1 MKKQLFATTA
11 IVAAFGMGASAAQA
25 QDASLSL
32 SAFSNFYAN
41 WTDQDTPGGGYHESD
56 YDFSTNTEFSVNG
69 EVTLDNGITAGMM
82 VQVEADNADGISDD
96 SPSGMADGD
105 NIDEN
110 IVYLEG
116 SFGRVEL
123 GHEDGV
129 SDTMWYGAE
138 SLKAAYPATYNNT
151 TGSMVN
157 IVGNAPILPAFGDS
171 GDATKI
177 NYFTP
182 RFAGFQ
188 LGITHAPDGNADPV
202 FPYREDDERTDL
214 WEGGANYV
222 NSFNGLDLAASL
234 TGTTYN
240 GNNGGDNWNATPGL
254 VLGYA
259 GFEIGGS
266 AGFGEIGGEDVVA
279 YDAGI
284 GYSTGPWSLSVTGF
298 MAEADNPGGGT
309 DERSEV
315 NAAINYALG
324 PGVSVYAVGAVGEF
338 DNDSAADNDY
348 TTLLGGVGVSF

>member
-41 WTDQDTPGGGYHESD
+41 WVDQDVPGGGYHESD

-82 VQVEADNADGISDD
+82 VQVEADNNDGN
-96 SPSGMADGD
+96 GATD

-110 IVYLEG
+110 IVFLEG
-116 SFGRVEL
+116 SFGLIEL
-123 GHEDGV
+123 GHEDGA
-129 SDTMWYGAE
+129 SDTMRYGAT
-138 SLKAAYPATYNNT
+138 SVKAVYPGTFNNT
-151 TGSMVN
+151 TGTFVN
-157 IVGNAPILPAFGDS
+157 LNGSTPILTGFGDS
-171 GDATKI
+171 GDATKV
-177 NYFTP
+177 NYYTP

-188 LGITHAPDGNADPV
+188 LGITHAPDANADAV
-202 FPYREDDERTDL
+202 FPGRAAGENTDF

-222 NSFNGLDLAASL
+222 NSFNGFDLAASL
-234 TGTTYN
+234 TGTTFN
-240 GNNGGDNWNATPGL
+240 GSNGGDNWNASPGL
-254 VLGYA
+254 VLGFG

-266 AGFGEIGGEDVVA
+266 AGFGETGGEDTVA
-279 YDAGI
+279 YDLGV
-284 GYSTGPWSLSVTGF
+284 GYSVGPWSMSLTGF
-298 MAEADNPGGGT
+298 MAEQDLAGGGE

-315 NAAINYALG
+315 ALGINYALG
-324 PGVSVYAVGAVGEF
+324 PGVSVYASGAVGEL

-348 TTLLGGVGVSF
+348 TSLLGGVGVSF